1 MKPRVKTA
9 LVFAGVGAIVGAF
22 IGSNPDNVL
31 GLIGAIVLGAVVA
44 FVAGLFW
51 D

>member
-1 MKPRVKTA
+1 MHPRVKTA
-9 LVFAGVGAIVGAF
+9 LVFAALGAATGAF
-22 IGSNPDNVL
+22 VGSNPDNVL
-31 GLIGAIVLGAVVA
+31 GLAGAIALGAVVA